1 MSTLIDIFTSLK
13 SEHHVKEKQASTI
26 PLKMPQSTSSFDL
39 YSKSITDSPTSPNSI
54 RNNSIISN
62 VSVTSDNKIESILK
76 PNPFGI
82 RFLIFSEDSKG
93 RRQNIFD
100 SEGFQHKP
108 RSSPNVTMPTPITN
122 SSRIH
127 SKPATG
133 SNASLNKNKNTV
145 KNEMLM
151 RMVFGGGPMVVS
163 NRTAIKVHSL
173 KNSNKIMISNVFNY
187 YNNHSHVHQ
196 RNHIKSDCTCHNR
209 QHRRRGDSLSHSTS
223 KNLNNQ
229 RLIESPHEGSNFHK
243 YNRSGTSTSTE
254 TTDNNNKLVFNVSS
268 PIKPSNIH
276 VLEKPIQ
283 ITDKNTKPIDIIS
296 STNDNNNKNVSVS
309 LNNTKSISIHTNQC
323 LLDNSSTR
331 ITKTTTTNNNN
342 NPHQSPSSS
351 FISSTSS
358 TNLNQTENSFNSPC
372 SSVPTYYGSYSG
384 IYKRLMRSVS
394 NSLISSTSTAVANL
408 DESRNSESVNLNNE
422 TNENGLFKNE
432 SYGGEERKTRRISGL
447 SVNSFSTKE
456 ADSTNQPWIC
466 GKCIDNDRYPKYKIG
481 IAVLFCL
488 PNPSRSNSSTN
499 STPSASPIS
508 TSFSPPSETTP
519 TTQNGKTPIK
529 KQASYDPILMF
540 PSSPPLP
547 TSTLSNEKLS
557 TISGEEIAKNNENF
571 YEFFFSHL
579 PIIEYQIKELKE
591 KLIDNLPHYF
601 NTLSHTLVRNSFSV
615 SSDLTN
621 KCGTCVPPRNKK
633 NMHLTQ
639 KLMQASTSFDRK
651 MLLDLDEYEKRFS
664 FLFNS
669 PRLQIPAWLTIMN
682 NRKISQPLVE
692 NHFTRGQIET
702 VNLCNNL
709 INEMI
714 YLNKLKKTLPNL
726 QSTPNSKGT
735 KSLFSSLR
743 SSLIKE
749 KTILSKQRNNYP
761 EFLNTI
767 MSTVLKHHLSWV
779 YTVLPANESKLPMG
793 KNSKLRKQHANWTS
807 ILEKTNPYNPLWAQL
822 GDLHGAVN
830 NPLKLVRTVVVGN
843 NRETVEK
850 LLNLLSYFIRCGN
863 SSYYDISA
871 EDFDFDKLSS
881 NSSRTSSASGSSNP
895 PNSPKL
901 NELKIDTYQSNFD
914 DDYSNSI
921 TNIDTEDKLNSS
933 REVNVF
939 ELNIDPLTH
948 ITAVLA
954 SASAKNN
961 IDEIV
966 AAKQRVNKPAR
977 HDEFSYISSLS
988 SSSSIT
994 SPSSCSMSSSP
1005 LNQNLKVLK
1014 KNSTTIP
1021 ENQTKQSNITTLS
1034 SSVPRATALKH
1045 RNLSSNSNGE
1055 NCMAQELP
1063 LIGCKLKP
1071 NVTKSTRMQDNFGYS
1086 LLASFCD
1093 EFVFEFVLH
1102 GTSDRSFLKDL
1113 HERLLFSKRNSI
1125 IDCPIEESIYIVI
1138 DADDFDVKVYSSNCE
1153 RLPVNEKPV
1162 TLIDTMMKSVLNMIK
1177 LFKSSEF
1184 VLLHV
1189 EDKLQEFYNKAMTL
1203 NQLKSQSNLVDN
1215 QLLIQLME
1223 LDDTADLEF
1232 LNKII
1237 QAVDIPNLL

>member
-1 MSTLIDIFTSLK
+1 
-13 SEHHVKEKQASTI
+13 
-26 PLKMPQSTSSFDL
+26 
-39 YSKSITDSPTSPNSI
+39 
-54 RNNSIISN
+54 
-62 VSVTSDNKIESILK
+62 
-76 PNPFGI
+76 
-82 RFLIFSEDSKG
+82 
-93 RRQNIFD
+93 
-100 SEGFQHKP
+100 
-108 RSSPNVTMPTPITN
+108 
-122 SSRIH
+122 
-127 SKPATG
+127 
-133 SNASLNKNKNTV
+133 
-145 KNEMLM
+145 
-151 RMVFGGGPMVVS
+151 
-163 NRTAIKVHSL
+163 
-173 KNSNKIMISNVFNY
+173 
-187 YNNHSHVHQ
+187 
-196 RNHIKSDCTCHNR
+196 
-209 QHRRRGDSLSHSTS
+209 
-223 KNLNNQ
+223 
-229 RLIESPHEGSNFHK
+229 
-243 YNRSGTSTSTE
+243 
-254 TTDNNNKLVFNVSS
+254 
-268 PIKPSNIH
+268 
-276 VLEKPIQ
+276 
-283 ITDKNTKPIDIIS
+283 
-296 STNDNNNKNVSVS
+296 
-309 LNNTKSISIHTNQC
+309 
-323 LLDNSSTR
+323 
-331 ITKTTTTNNNN
+331 
-342 NPHQSPSSS
+342 
-351 FISSTSS
+351 
-358 TNLNQTENSFNSPC
+358 
-372 SSVPTYYGSYSG
+372 
-384 IYKRLMRSVS
+384 
-394 NSLISSTSTAVANL
+394 
-408 DESRNSESVNLNNE
+408 
-422 TNENGLFKNE
+422 
-432 SYGGEERKTRRISGL
+432 
-447 SVNSFSTKE
+447 
-456 ADSTNQPWIC
+456 
-466 GKCIDNDRYPKYKIG
+466 
-481 IAVLFCL
+481 
-488 PNPSRSNSSTN
+488 
-499 STPSASPIS
+499 
-508 TSFSPPSETTP
+508 
-519 TTQNGKTPIK
+519 
-529 KQASYDPILMF
+529 
-540 PSSPPLP
+540 
-547 TSTLSNEKLS
+547 
-557 TISGEEIAKNNENF
+557 
-571 YEFFFSHL
+571 
-579 PIIEYQIKELKE
+579 
-591 KLIDNLPHYF
+591 
-601 NTLSHTLVRNSFSV
+601 
-615 SSDLTN
+615 
-621 KCGTCVPPRNKK
+621 
-633 NMHLTQ
+633 
-639 KLMQASTSFDRK
+639 MQASTSFDRK
-651 MLLDLDEYEKRFS
+651 ILLDLDEYEKRFS

-1223 LDDTADLEF
+1223 
-1232 LNKII
+1232 
-1237 QAVDIPNLL
+1237 